1 MSRDWNPEQSEA
13 ITRDGHVFVSA
24 GAGTGKTAVLV
35 ERVLRR
41 IDAGTSLDAILVIT
55 FTDRA
60 ASELKARV
68 RTALELR
75 GDFDR
80 ARAVDSA
87 WISTIHTFCTRILRG
102 HAIAAGLDP
111 QFTVADDVGARILQ
125 SEAFDN
131 ALERFLSVD
140 GAIGSRRLDLLAA
153 YSRRRLRELLL
164 EAYERLRSA
173 GRPLDLRPH
182 ADAGVDA
189 AADAVRAAA
198 GACEKEEAAA
208 LVGLLDARPDP
219 AELLDLKR
227 FGVRK
232 AGACADYEQA
242 RRDLEQ
248 AARDAAAI
256 ADLAQ
261 LDVLLKEF
269 ARAYQELKDRRSL
282 VDFNDLELRAA
293 ELLER
298 SPKLATEYRERF
310 AEVMVDEFQDTNR
323 LQVALIDR
331 IAGDRLF
338 LVGDEFQSIYRFRHA
353 DVAVYRERRRLA
365 GDDVVTLVRNYRS
378 SDHVLGAVN
387 EVFTRVFGDRYAP
400 LDAVAAIE
408 GDPPADGR
416 VELLLADKRSFDD
429 GEEHWRAGE
438 VRLVSDRIAEL
449 ISTGECLP
457 GQVVLL
463 FEAGTD
469 AVLYEAALRR
479 HGIRTVRTT
488 GGGYYAQQQ
497 VADILCY
504 LRLLRNR
511 YDDFALLGVLA
522 SPLVGISNDGLLALR
537 RGAIRRPIFTA
548 LERDDLPEGLT
559 ADEQRLVAAFK
570 QRLARLSTRL
580 GEVGLER
587 LIDLIVAEHDY
598 DLACLAQPDG
608 DRRLANVVKLARMAG
623 SYEALRGPDLEG
635 FIGFCDEQA
644 ALATREGEA
653 ATAEED
659 EQAVVLMTTHA
670 AKGLEFDVV
679 VLVDTGRERMSRQAG
694 DILVDA
700 GGRVALRAPHPID
713 GSMQRALGWSDVAAA
728 EDAARTEEGRR
739 LQYVALTR
747 ARRHLIVSG
756 ALDPGEDTTIA
767 QICNT
772 LGVGL
777 DEDGD
782 LDVGTARL
790 RVQIGRPQT
799 GAELSADIAAEPEIG
814 RQLELF
820 SEGGR
825 SVVTLPPLPA
835 VPTAAPVALP
845 RLSYSALALYRRCGY
860 RYFAQRVLGLP
871 EPTRDRGENGGLD
884 ALELGDAVHLELER
898 PDGRWRVRHP
908 TATDQNTELI
918 TRLVANWSDSALGRR
933 IAEIDDTTRELA
945 FVFDVDGVLFHGRI
959 DIYARPRPDSALV
972 VDFKTNR
979 LGERSVE
986 EMVDDSY
993 GVQVATYALAA
1004 LRAGA
1009 TEVEIAYAFLENLEV
1024 TPTRAFTAADA
1035 PRLEAELRA
1044 DIDAIRAGKFPA
1056 RPGPRCRDC
1065 PALDL
1070 LCAGERLEWGE

>member
-1 MSRDWNPEQSEA
+1 MGLQVRRQRDSAAQLARQGKLQLPLYIMALRDLLGIEPIGGLYRALAGKREARGMVLADEIGDAELNKNDRLDAESFWRHVEDASDMAIEVVRRIRRRRRAPRPTRRALPIVVHVLHRVPGAEAMSRDWNPEQSEA

-580 GEVGLER
+580 GEVGSRAPDRSDRGRAR
-587 LIDLIVAEHDY
+587 LRPGLPGATRRRPP
-598 DLACLAQPDG
+598 ARQRGQAGADG
-608 DRRLANVVKLARMAG
+608 G
-623 SYEALRGPDLEG
+623 ELRGP
-635 FIGFCDEQA
+635 A
-644 ALATREGEA
+644 RTRPRGI
-653 ATAEED
+653 
-659 EQAVVLMTTHA
+659 H
-670 AKGLEFDVV
+670 
-679 VLVDTGRERMSRQAG
+679 R
-694 DILVDA
+694 ILRRA
-700 GGRVALRAPHPID
+700 GGA
-713 GSMQRALGWSDVAAA
+713 
-728 EDAARTEEGRR
+728 
-739 LQYVALTR
+739 
-747 ARRHLIVSG
+747 
-756 ALDPGEDTTIA
+756 
-767 QICNT
+767 CN
-772 LGVGL
+772 
-777 DEDGD
+777 
-782 LDVGTARL
+782 
-790 RVQIGRPQT
+790 P
-799 GAELSADIAAEPEIG
+799 
-814 RQLELF
+814 
-820 SEGGR
+820 
-825 SVVTLPPLPA
+825 
-835 VPTAAPVALP
+835 
-845 RLSYSALALYRRCGY
+845 
-860 RYFAQRVLGLP
+860 
-871 EPTRDRGENGGLD
+871 
-884 ALELGDAVHLELER
+884 
-898 PDGRWRVRHP
+898 
-908 TATDQNTELI
+908 
-918 TRLVANWSDSALGRR
+918 
-933 IAEIDDTTRELA
+933 
-945 FVFDVDGVLFHGRI
+945 
-959 DIYARPRPDSALV
+959 
-972 VDFKTNR
+972 
-979 LGERSVE
+979 
-986 EMVDDSY
+986 
-993 GVQVATYALAA
+993 
-1004 LRAGA
+1004 
-1009 TEVEIAYAFLENLEV
+1009 
-1024 TPTRAFTAADA
+1024 
-1035 PRLEAELRA
+1035 
-1044 DIDAIRAGKFPA
+1044 
-1056 RPGPRCRDC
+1056 
-1065 PALDL
+1065 
-1070 LCAGERLEWGE
+1070 